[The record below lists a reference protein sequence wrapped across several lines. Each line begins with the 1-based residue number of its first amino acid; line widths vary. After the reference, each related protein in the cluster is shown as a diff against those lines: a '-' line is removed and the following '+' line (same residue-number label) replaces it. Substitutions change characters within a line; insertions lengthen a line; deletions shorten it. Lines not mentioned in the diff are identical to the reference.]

1 MERRQNNSL
10 SNGFNYRSR
19 IFLVLWSVNFLFTF
33 STNLIPTSR
42 AYLTK
47 AFVGNV
53 ETATMEALGI
63 LLSLGSAAATIGY
76 FAGGF
81 AADAIGKK
89 KVVILSF
96 TVLAVGCGLFVIAP
110 NLYGLYLANFVM
122 FFASGFSSPAIS
134 ALVADCSEQCSRGMA
149 FGVFNLSWIASGVA
163 APLLAGYIAQFVN
176 LYMPFMLAVLVSVAG
191 LFAAYLLKGKN
202 VDKKD
207 KKSHEVKTTSTGT
220 SLGLKRVIIIFSV
233 TNILNGLLNGFINP
247 VLNGMLLFKLAA
259 APAEYGLVVSLSSS
273 LVTGLVQVPG
283 GRLADRFGRKP
294 LVLFGFLGVPLAA
307 LLGFSNSLLD
317 FSLIM
322 GGISAVGNI
331 SSPAISA
338 WLMDLIPEHRRASV
352 SGITQTLNGV
362 GLTVGPSMGSY
373 VWNAT
378 QPDAVIP
385 CGIAAVI
392 FAAAFPFYLMLKE
405 PQENRSPDQRFA
417 VTYWFGLAH

>member
-10 SNGFNYRSR
+10 SNGFNYKSR

-191 LFAAYLLKGKN
+191 LFAAYLLKGKS

-207 KKSHEVKTTSTGT
+207 KKSHEVKKTSTGA

-338 WLMDLIPEHRRASV
+338 WLMDLVPEHRRASV

-378 QPDAVIP
+378 QPDAMIP

-405 PQENRSPDQRFA
+405 PKKTAAQTSDLP
-417 VTYWFGLAH
+417 

>member
-33 STNLIPTSR
+33 STYLIPTSR

-110 NLYGLYLANFVM
+110 DLYGLNLANFVM

-134 ALVADCSEQCSRGMA
+134 ALVADCSEQCSRAMA

-191 LFAAYLLKGKN
+191 LFAACLLKGKS
-202 VDKKD
+202 VDKKG
-207 KKSHEVKTTSTGT
+207 KKSHEAMKTSTGA

-294 LVLFGFLGVPLAA
+294 LVLFGFLGVPLAV

-338 WLMDLIPEHRRASV
+338 WLMDLVPEHRRASV

-362 GLTVGPSMGSY
+362 GLTVGPSIGSY

-405 PQENRSPDQRFA
+405 PKKTAAQTSDLP
-417 VTYWFGLAH
+417 

>member
-1 MERRQNNSL
+1 MKRRQNNSL
-10 SNGFNYRSR
+10 SNGFNYKSR

-96 TVLAVGCGLFVIAP
+96 TVLAIGCGLFVIAP

-149 FGVFNLSWIASGVA
+149 FGVFNLSGIASGVA

-191 LFAAYLLKGKN
+191 LFVAYLLRGKS

-207 KKSHEVKTTSTGT
+207 KKSHAVRTTSTSA

-259 APAEYGLVVSLSSS
+259 APAEYGLVISLSSS

-338 WLMDLIPEHRRASV
+338 WLMDLVPEHRRASV
-352 SGITQTLNGV
+352 SGITQTLSGV
-362 GLTVGPSMGSY
+362 GLTIGPSMGSY

-378 QPDAVIP
+378 QPDAVTP

-405 PQENRSPDQRFA
+405 PKKTAAQTSNLP
-417 VTYWFGLAH
+417 

>member
-10 SNGFNYRSR
+10 SNGFNYKSR

-96 TVLAVGCGLFVIAP
+96 TVLAAGCSLFVIAP

-191 LFAAYLLKGKN
+191 LFAAYLLKGKS

-207 KKSHEVKTTSTGT
+207 EKSHEVKKTSTGA

-338 WLMDLIPEHRRASV
+338 WLMDLVPEHRRASV
-352 SGITQTLNGV
+352 SGITQTLSGV

-405 PQENRSPDQRFA
+405 PKKTA
-417 VTYWFGLAH
+417 VQTSDLP

>member
-10 SNGFNYRSR
+10 SNGFNYKSR

-191 LFAAYLLKGKN
+191 LFAAYLLKGKS

-207 KKSHEVKTTSTGT
+207 EKSHEVEKTSTGA

-338 WLMDLIPEHRRASV
+338 WLMDLVPEHRRASV
-352 SGITQTLNGV
+352 SGITQTLSGL

-405 PQENRSPDQRFA
+405 PKKTAAQTSVLP
-417 VTYWFGLAH
+417 

>member
-33 STNLIPTSR
+33 STYLIPTSR

-89 KVVILSF
+89 KVVILAF
-96 TVLAVGCGLFVIAP
+96 TVLAAGCGLFVIAP
-110 NLYGLYLANFVM
+110 DLYGLYLANFVM
-122 FFASGFSSPAIS
+122 FFAAGFSSPAIS

-191 LFAAYLLKGKN
+191 LFAAYLLKGKS

-207 KKSHEVKTTSTGT
+207 EKSHEVEKTGEGA
-220 SLGLKRVIIIFSV
+220 SLGLKRVIIIFGV

-283 GRLADRFGRKP
+283 GRLTDRFGRKP

-338 WLMDLIPEHRRASV
+338 WLMDLVPEHRRASV

-392 FAAAFPFYLMLKE
+392 FAAAFPFYLMLNE
-405 PQENRSPDQRFA
+405 PKKTATQTSD
-417 VTYWFGLAH
+417 LL

>member
-191 LFAAYLLKGKN
+191 LFAACLLKGKS

-207 KKSHEVKTTSTGT
+207 KKSHEVKKTSTDA

-338 WLMDLIPEHRRASV
+338 WLMDLVPEHRRASV

-405 PQENRSPDQRFA
+405 PKKTAAQTSDSP
-417 VTYWFGLAH
+417 

>member
-10 SNGFNYRSR
+10 SNGFNYKSR

-191 LFAAYLLKGKN
+191 LFAAYLLKGKS

-207 KKSHEVKTTSTGT
+207 KKSHEVKKTSTDA

-338 WLMDLIPEHRRASV
+338 WLMDLVPEHRRASV

-378 QPDAVIP
+378 QPDAMIP

-405 PQENRSPDQRFA
+405 PKKTAAQTSDLP
-417 VTYWFGLAH
+417 

>member
-10 SNGFNYRSR
+10 SNGFNYKSR

-110 NLYGLYLANFVM
+110 DLYGLYLANFVM

-191 LFAAYLLKGKN
+191 LFAACLLKGKS

-207 KKSHEVKTTSTGT
+207 KKSHEVEKTSTGA

-294 LVLFGFLGVPLAA
+294 LVLFGFLGVPLAV

-338 WLMDLIPEHRRASV
+338 WLMDLVPEHRRASV

-405 PQENRSPDQRFA
+405 PKKTVAQTSDLP
-417 VTYWFGLAH
+417 

>member
-10 SNGFNYRSR
+10 SNGFNYKSK

-191 LFAAYLLKGKN
+191 LFAAYLLKGKS

-207 KKSHEVKTTSTGT
+207 KKSHEVKKTSTGA

-338 WLMDLIPEHRRASV
+338 WLMDLVPEHRRASV

-405 PQENRSPDQRFA
+405 PKKTAAQTSDLP
-417 VTYWFGLAH
+417 

>member
-1 MERRQNNSL
+1 MERRQKNSL
-10 SNGFNYRSR
+10 SNGFNYRSKT
-19 IFLVLWSVNFLFTF
+19 FLVLWLVNFLFTF
-33 STNLIPTSR
+33 STSLIPTSR

-53 ETATMEALGI
+53 ETATMGALGI

-81 AADAIGKK
+81 VADAIGKK

-122 FFASGFSSPAIS
+122 FFAAGFSSPAIS

-191 LFAAYLLKGKN
+191 LFAAYLLKGKS

-207 KKSHEVKTTSTGT
+207 EKSHEVEKTGEGA
-220 SLGLKRVIIIFSV
+220 SLGLKRVIIIFGV

-273 LVTGLVQVPG
+273 LVTGLVQIPG

-338 WLMDLIPEHRRASV
+338 WLMDLVPEHKRASV
-352 SGITQTLNGV
+352 SGITQTLSGV
-362 GLTVGPSMGSY
+362 GLTAGPSMGSY

-405 PQENRSPDQRFA
+405 PKKTAAHTSDSP
-417 VTYWFGLAH
+417 